1 MIDMQEMLHDPDFCS
16 LFTVTRKKSEW
27 VEGEQISSTSSFITE
42 GIVLP
47 STSKDIEMLSE
58 GDRQQGLKTFFAEV
72 PLYVTDTKETSDVC
86 AYRGKRYKLLQ
97 VFDYS
102 DNGFYKAIGTMIGD
116 ADDV

>member
-47 STSKDIEMLSE
+47 
-58 GDRQQGLKTFFAEV
+58 
-72 PLYVTDTKETSDVC
+72 
-86 AYRGKRYKLLQ
+86 
-97 VFDYS
+97 
-102 DNGFYKAIGTMIGD
+102 
-116 ADDV
+116 